1 MNKLLTTLIILICS
15 GFYMNKSF
23 GQSGEALDTI
33 IKVEGKVMPVEVVKV
48 TSSYI
53 RFKVPG
59 DDEFY
64 TMPRKDVHKV
74 IYKNGRIENYND
86 LVAIDIDNNSWQS
99 VWITE
104 KEEDVVSLYKRGV
117 ASVSVQPSSRSVK
130 ASKKSAIMKLQKKAA
145 AMQGSVVLITKQQT
159 TGGYG
164 EFQGYD
170 MEGIVYGEKPLEDE
184 EGETNY

>member
-1 MNKLLTTLIILICS
+1 MNKLLALFFILICPVCL
-15 GFYMNKSF
+15 NKSF

-33 IKVEGKVMPVEVVKV
+33 IKVEGKVMPVDVIKV
-48 TSSYI
+48 TSSYV
-53 RFKVPG
+53 RFKIPG
-59 DDEFY
+59 DDELY
-64 TMPRKDVHKV
+64 TMSRKDIHKV
-74 IYKNGRIENYND
+74 IYKNGRIEDYNA
-86 LVAIDIDNNSWQS
+86 LVAIDIDNGSWQS
-99 VWITE
+99 VWITDN
-104 KEEDVVSLYKRGV
+104 KEDVLSLYKRGV

-170 MEGIVYGEKPLEDE
+170 MEGIVYGEKPLDDDE
-184 EGETNY
+184 ARENNQ

>member
-1 MNKLLTTLIILICS
+1 MNKLLTTFFVLICS
-15 GFYMNKSF
+15 GFYMDKSF

-53 RFKVPG
+53 RFKIPG

-64 TMPRKDVHKV
+64 TMSRKDIHKI
-74 IYKNGRIENYND
+74 IYKNGRIEDYNA
-86 LVAIDIDNNSWQS
+86 LVAIDIDDNSWQS
-99 VWITE
+99 VWITDN
-104 KEEDVVSLYKRGV
+104 EEDVLTLYKRGV

-170 MEGIVYGEKPLEDE
+170 IEGIVYGEKPLEDE
-184 EGETNY
+184 EGEK